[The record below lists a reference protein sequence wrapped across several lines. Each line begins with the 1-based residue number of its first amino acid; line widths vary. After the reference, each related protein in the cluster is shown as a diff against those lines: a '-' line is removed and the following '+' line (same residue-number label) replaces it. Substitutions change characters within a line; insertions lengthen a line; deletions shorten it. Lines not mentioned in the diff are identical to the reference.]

1 MGYKVIV
8 NERPDL
14 PGFETTTKVV
24 VVENTN
30 IGFSQYTGV
39 MQASQQTQDNADEVR
54 NSLVAVTTHAVNAK
68 SSELNA
74 KVSEDNS
81 RTSELNAKASE
92 LNAKTYEDN
101 SRTSELN
108 SKSSELNSK
117 SSEVNSKDSELKS
130 KDSELNAV
138 NAANHAQATLANAI
152 IKSNPVSDVEQG
164 SAANSLTR
172 RDFVEDQ
179 GKGKKTL
186 TIPLP
191 AGAPTTG
198 YLPVIFTQG
207 DRASRDV
214 FIGTYSSGGDA
225 TMNNCTFDG
234 KVYSG
239 GWSDSPSYVS
249 GVFTLYQTEER
260 AIHSIQGSTQ
270 NNVFYCIYVEARAF
284 PIIVRVDVD
293 VTVEATTGAIIDSTI
308 FRLNGHESGN
318 INTRI
323 LANFNSG
330 SGVYENGNR
339 VYNTSYNPTPAA
351 VGAVAK
357 TGDEMSGNLQFSN
370 PGKGILLQDYPTV
383 GGGNGLFVGNGDGA
397 SSTLTNIQL
406 KSWFGIGFASTTE
419 NPDNENS
426 IWFDTRSGNIATVG
440 GISTGNTIYV
450 ESQNGTSSLILNA
463 NAAGESQFTFAKSG
477 KLRWMLGM
485 DVIPETGANNG
496 SDLTLHAYGDDG
508 SYGAPVLKVYRNTK
522 QLEFFHQPFSSAPQN
537 NAGHALTRRDWV
549 QGELDLKASSRSN
562 FATSVGV
569 SRNITGGLAPSHAG
583 VWTASDSIWTP
594 VSFGSVIVT
603 SNRADDLIIPGQGVF
618 IHYLFI
624 SHASAKTFVATNINE
639 TWSGWKEQIDNS
651 GYQTINGLLTVGQL
665 KSAGALYTAETDNSI
680 IINNSGDQVGY
691 LRGQVAGANSWYI
704 GRSDIYSHDVTWSS
718 DIHGTSV
725 QLLSDQCFSNKN
737 VVVGASQSTL
747 ANSLTRKDYVDAEIA
762 KLLARI
768 AALEAKQ

>member
-293 VTVEATTGAIIDSTI
+293 VTVEATTGAIIDSTT

-330 SGVYENGNR
+330 SGVYENGDK

-370 PGKGILLQDYPTV
+370 PGHGILLQDYPTV

-440 GISTGNTIYV
+440 GISTGNTIYI
-450 ESQNGTSSLILNA
+450 EPQNGTSSLILNA

-508 SYGAPVLKVYRNTK
+508 SYGAPVFKVYRNTK
-522 QLEFFHQPFSSAPQN
+522 QLEFFTQPFSAAPQN

-549 QGELDLKASSRSN
+549 EGELSSKVSKTGDTMSGALTSTGPTGNWRIALPGETNYGSFWHQDNNDLYLMLTDPGNQTGSFNSLRPL
-562 FATSVGV
+562 SV
-569 SRNITGGLAPSHAG
+569 SLSTGL
-583 VWTASDSIWTP
+583 V
-594 VSFGSVIVT
+594 VM
-603 SNRADDLIIPGQGVF
+603 R
-618 IHYLFI
+618 
-624 SHASAKTFVATNINE
+624 
-639 TWSGWKEQIDNS
+639 
-651 GYQTINGLLTVGQL
+651 NGLVVE
-665 KSAGALYTAETDNSI
+665 KSGDSI
-680 IINNSGDQVGY
+680 IINNSSNQAGY
-691 LRGQVAGANSWYI
+691 LRGQINGVDNWYM
-704 GRSDIYSHDVTWSS
+704 GRGSASSHDLYMYSQA
-718 DIHGTSV
+718 HGTYL
-725 QLLSDQCFSNKN
+725 QLQADRILFNKPITT
-737 VVVGASQSTL
+737 GAAQSSL
-747 ANSLTRKDYVDAEIA
+747 PEALTRKDYVDAEIS
-762 KLLARI
+762 KLIARI